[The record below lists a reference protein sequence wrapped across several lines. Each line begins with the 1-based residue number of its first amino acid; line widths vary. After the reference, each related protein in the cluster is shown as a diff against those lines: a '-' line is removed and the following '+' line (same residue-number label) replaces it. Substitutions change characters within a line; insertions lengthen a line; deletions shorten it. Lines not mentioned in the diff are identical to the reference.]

1 MVARSLSEID
11 SVWRSGRGAERN
23 ISVWKCSGV
32 GYAGCV
38 SKRFRT
44 CDLNQ
49 VFLLPPSLQ
58 DWLPEAHLAR
68 FIAEVTNELDLSKIV
83 AAYGRKDGRGMAAY
97 HPAMMVRV
105 LLYGYCRGVVSSRK
119 IERATYEDVAFR
131 YLAADQHPDHDSIAS
146 FRQTHLQSLAELF
159 TQALRLCDKAGLV
172 KLGHGAID
180 GTKLKANASKHKAMS
195 YERMVEK
202 EKQLREEVEKLLAQ
216 AAQTDAAEDAQ
227 YGKGNRGDELP
238 AELARR
244 ESRLKKIAEAKAAL
258 EQEARE
264 RATVEKAA
272 AEAKLEERRRQ
283 EEAQGKKFG
292 GRPPQVPDPEQAKP
306 EPKAQRNF
314 TDPESRIMKDGATK
328 SFVQA
333 YNGQAA
339 VDSPAQIIVAAAVT
353 QDANDKKQL
362 LPMLEQVAQNMG
374 RKPEHAT
381 ADAGYFS
388 EAAVTDPKVE
398 GIELLVP
405 PERQKQ
411 GVGNETSP
419 VIPGVEPP
427 TAVALQSQQ
436 EGESTEQPAAKSEA
450 ETMRDKLHT
459 TAGQA
464 VYKMRKAVVEP
475 VFGQIKERRGLRGFL
490 MRGREKV
497 AAEWQIIC
505 LTHNLLKL
513 FQARTAPANHAKSTT
528 TPSKSG
534 ELAHARQNGGF
545 FALVLTLC
553 GKAWLWRCL
562 GSNTVTSSLSFIPT
576 DS

>member
-1 MVARSLSEID
+1 
-11 SVWRSGRGAERN
+11 
-23 ISVWKCSGV
+23 
-32 GYAGCV
+32 
-38 SKRFRT
+38 
-44 CDLNQ
+44 
-49 VFLLPPSLQ
+49 
-58 DWLPEAHLAR
+58 
-68 FIAEVTNELDLSKIV
+68 
-83 AAYGRKDGRGMAAY
+83 MAAY

-146 FRQTHLQSLAELF
+146 FRQTHLQSLGQLF
-159 TQALRLCDKAGLV
+159 TQALQLCDKAGLV
-172 KLGHGAID
+172 KLGHVAVD

-202 EKQLREEVEKLLAQ
+202 EKQLREEVDKLLAQ
-216 AAQTDAAEDAQ
+216 AAQADVAEDAK

-264 RATVEKAA
+264 RATVEKAV

-339 VDSPAQIIVAAAVT
+339 VDSHAQIIVAAALT

-388 EAAVTDPKVE
+388 EAAVTDPKAG

-405 PERQKQ
+405 PERQAH
-411 GVGNETSP
+411 GVGNGTSP
-419 VIPGVEPP
+419 HLGVEPP
-427 TAVALQSQQ
+427 APLEPPSRQA
-436 EGESTEQPAAKSEA
+436 GESTEQKVARSVA
-450 ETMRDKLHT
+450 ETMRHKLHT

-475 VFGQIKERRGLRGFL
+475 CRFSVKW
-490 MRGREKV
+490 RGR
-497 AAEWQIIC
+497 
-505 LTHNLLKL
+505 
-513 FQARTAPANHAKSTT
+513 
-528 TPSKSG
+528 
-534 ELAHARQNGGF
+534 
-545 FALVLTLC
+545 VL
-553 GKAWLWRCL
+553 R
-562 GSNTVTSSLSFIPT
+562 
-576 DS
+576 

>member
-1 MVARSLSEID
+1 
-11 SVWRSGRGAERN
+11 
-23 ISVWKCSGV
+23 
-32 GYAGCV
+32 V

-49 VFLLPPSLQ
+49 VFLFPPSLQ
-58 DWLPEAHLAR
+58 DWLPEGHLAR
-68 FIAEVTNELDLSKIV
+68 FIAEVTNELDLSKIM

-172 KLGHGAID
+172 KLGHVAID

-202 EKQLREEVEKLLAQ
+202 EKQLREEVDKLLAQ
-216 AAQTDAAEDAQ
+216 AAQADTAEDAK

-244 ESRLKKIAEAKAAL
+244 ESRLQKIAEAKAAL

-264 RATVEKAA
+264 RAAVEKAV

-328 SFVQA
+328 SFMQA
-333 YNGQAA
+333 YNAQAA
-339 VDSPAQIIVAAAVT
+339 VDSHAQIIVAAAVT
-353 QDANDKKQL
+353 QEANDKKQL

-388 EAAVTDPKVE
+388 EAAVTDPKAG

-405 PERQKQ
+405 PERQKH
-411 GVGNETSP
+411 GVGNGSSP
-419 VIPGVEPP
+419 HLGAEPPAPVEPP
-427 TAVALQSQQ
+427 SQQ
-436 EGESTEQPAAKSEA
+436 VGESTEQPVARSVA

-490 MRGREKV
+490 MRGREKA

-513 FQARTAPANHAKSTT
+513 FQARTAPANHPKNTRSR
-528 TPSKSG
+528 SKAG
-534 ELAHARQNGGF
+534 ELAQARRNCGF
-545 FALVLTLC
+545 FALVCTLFS
-553 GKAWLWRCL
+553 KAWLWCCSE
-562 GSNTVTSSLSFIPT
+562 SNDATSSLSFIPT